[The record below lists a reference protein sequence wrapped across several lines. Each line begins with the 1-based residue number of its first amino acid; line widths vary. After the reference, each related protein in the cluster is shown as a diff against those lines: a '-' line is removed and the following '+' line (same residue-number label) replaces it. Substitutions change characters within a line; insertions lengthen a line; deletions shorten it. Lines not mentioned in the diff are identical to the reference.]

1 MVCVDINDQQNI
13 SKSKSKTCPTWGE
26 QVEKAKGGLEAD
38 VKLVPGG
45 NPVSVT
51 GQ

>member
-13 SKSKSKTCPTWGE
+13 SKSKSNPTWGE